1 MAAVNKQTTPLQLHL
16 FNNCFDNQYS
26 DRKFHHLT
34 HNFPSIMPWWF
45 LFSAELIWKVA
56 RYTSAAPMFFSE
68 FENYVDGGV
77 LANNPSEVGL
87 TEIQDFHL
95 QRGEKLPISLVVSVG
110 TGVYP
115 VENLGSIDAR
125 QYMYMGK
132 HWLKFKN
139 SFNRLGNLIQLLS
152 NAVSTTWY
160 GTKLQSCFGQICVLT
175 WPIPKVFYYVPFG
188 STLSSWNN

>member
-1 MAAVNKQTTPLQLHL
+1 M
-16 FNNCFDNQYS
+16 
-26 DRKFHHLT
+26 
-34 HNFPSIMPWWF
+34 
-45 LFSAELIWKVA
+45 A
-56 RYTSAAPMFFSE
+56 RYASAHPMVFSE

-115 VENLGSIDAR
+115 VEKLGSIDAR

-132 HWLKFKN
+132 HWLKFKD

-152 NAVSTTWY
+152 NAVSTT
-160 GTKLQSCFGQICVLT
+160 
-175 WPIPKVFYYVPFG
+175 
-188 STLSSWNN
+188 